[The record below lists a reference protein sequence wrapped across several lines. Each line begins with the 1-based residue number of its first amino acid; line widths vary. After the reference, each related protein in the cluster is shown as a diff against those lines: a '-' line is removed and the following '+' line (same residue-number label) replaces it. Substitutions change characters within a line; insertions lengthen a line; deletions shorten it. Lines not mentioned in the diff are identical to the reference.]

1 MPKISEE
8 QTMKTIRS
16 LSVTLALAGLFGVM
30 SAGAAEA
37 SEGAKANCRQETK
50 RVAVWPRT
58 PPKAPQMA
66 RFEDRLVTI
75 CDNKVVS
82 SKPLTKEQLQAQESG
97 N

>member
-1 MPKISEE
+1 
-8 QTMKTIRS
+8 MKTIRS
-16 LSVTLALAGLFGVM
+16 LSMTVALAGLFGVM
-30 SAGAAEA
+30 GASAADA
-37 SEGAKANCRQETK
+37 SEGTTANCREEIK

-66 RFEDRLVTI
+66 RFEDRLITI

-82 SKPLTKEQLQAQESG
+82 SKPLTKEQLQARESG